1 MTVSITLHNHDVCCV
16 LYLEHYAVYST
27 AYYMITA
34 YHDMI
39 TDCGI
44 LLFALTECTAF
55 HLQKLP
61 L

>member
-34 YHDMI
+34 YHDMTKRKEKDI
-39 TDCGI
+39 RSVNI
-44 LLFALTECTAF
+44 
-55 HLQKLP
+55 QNN
-61 L
+61 